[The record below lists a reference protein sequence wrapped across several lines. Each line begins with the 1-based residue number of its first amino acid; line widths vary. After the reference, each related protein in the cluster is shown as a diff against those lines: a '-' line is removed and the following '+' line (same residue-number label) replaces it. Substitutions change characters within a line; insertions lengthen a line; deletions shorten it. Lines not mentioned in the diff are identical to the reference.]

1 MGDAS
6 RPRDRLLVDR
16 ARRPLVALR
25 RPAHE
30 GERRRGRGRR
40 RARGWFRRAPR
51 AAWALSFR
59 ARPPVARPGRHD
71 PVVRAPRPRPA
82 HRGPSSRTSA
92 GEVHGDGRSCGGRP
106 LAGESRRARPPRQR
120 RSERLRRRL
129 RPRPQRRARARARPR
144 PLEGATA
151 LNVWLVAATVLLAA
165 VAVAVEGG
173 VGSPAA
179 APALVVAVFR
189 FFGNPAVTIAT
200 ARAARARRER

>member
-6 RPRDRLLVDR
+6 RPRDRLLV
-16 ARRPLVALR
+16 
-25 RPAHE
+25 
-30 GERRRGRGRR
+30 G
-40 RARGWFRRAPR
+40 
-51 AAWALSFR
+51 ALSLR

-144 PLEGATA
+144 PLEGETA

-165 VAVAVEGG
+165 LLLPFWVLARGRRIDALAALELSSVVVTLVLLLLSEGFRRSIYTTVPLVLAALSV
-173 VGSPAA
+173 VGG
-179 APALVVAVFR
+179 LVFAR
-189 FFGNPAVTIAT
+189 FME
-200 ARAARARRER
+200 RRV